1 MLVVCTTLKCQ
12 CVYIF
17 LFFPRPFLAD
27 AALVYFLYVAGCI
40 SVRLSLWDSK
50 IQVECKI
57 KQEFS
62 HQYKVRVFILT
73 VGFTQDVGERTN
85 PAITRGKADDEHSR
99 TGRHVRSG
107 ENRTRMR
114 RVYRFKQHSNHI
126 SALCYHKDIN
136 IDVAS
141 ECARESLDLR
151 AALLSTLI

>member
-12 CVYIF
+12 CVCIF
-17 LFFPRPFLAD
+17 LFFFKYILTRPFLAD

-40 SVRLSLWDSK
+40 SVRLSLWDNK

-57 KQEFS
+57 KQEFN

-107 ENRTRMR
+107 ENRTWMR
-114 RVYRFKQHSNHI
+114 RVYRFK
-126 SALCYHKDIN
+126 
-136 IDVAS
+136 
-141 ECARESLDLR
+141 
-151 AALLSTLI
+151 